1 MISTIDI
8 VSLGLAG
15 LLGIVVGGN
24 NLAACSGTII
34 GSGMVTR
41 RTGVLIAVTGYISG
55 LVIEGPKLFRVR
67 QVFLPVE
74 TSTEVFSILIAT
86 LIVFLGGEL
95 FKIPLSLS
103 KAVTG
108 AIMGVVFA
116 AGLQIQT

>member
-55 LVIEGPKLFRVR
+55 LAIEGPKLFRVR

-74 TSTEVFSILIAT
+74 TST
-86 LIVFLGGEL
+86 
-95 FKIPLSLS
+95 
-103 KAVTG
+103 
-108 AIMGVVFA
+108 
-116 AGLQIQT
+116 